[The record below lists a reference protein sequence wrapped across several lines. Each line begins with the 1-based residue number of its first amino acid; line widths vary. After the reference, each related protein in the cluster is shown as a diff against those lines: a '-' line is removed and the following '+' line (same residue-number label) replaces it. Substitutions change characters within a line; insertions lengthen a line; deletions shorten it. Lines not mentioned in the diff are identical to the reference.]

1 MPSNEL
7 KTDFF
12 GLSTSAPSA
21 AAANPTSFLPPPI
34 SHDLSDYASSLMMP
48 PPPPPPPLASNYG
61 HMKMVNYLLFF
72 LINFYFF
79 RYRIMLVVCRLHY
92 VLVCIIHLKIH
103 HGLVQQ
109 QHMENQMNKQMV
121 FFFFSVILCVC
132 VLCLCME

>member
-1 MPSNEL
+1 MKCFFLFYENISITLVVPMPSNEL

-12 GLSTSAPSA
+12 GLSTSSSSA

-72 LINFYFF
+72 
-79 RYRIMLVVCRLHY
+79 
-92 VLVCIIHLKIH
+92 
-103 HGLVQQ
+103 
-109 QHMENQMNKQMV
+109 
-121 FFFFSVILCVC
+121 
-132 VLCLCME
+132 